1 MATTTIFSMLNNL
14 VYSFVLIQ
22 AEILA
27 YLRPAQFLVGRL
39 LKKNHAH
46 VIFTVRFPASAAVF
60 AADAPHPEKHAGA
73 MLQILKSIGK
83 QNPNFHVVTAVVLK
97 DGETGRLEAWYLSHT
112 FKWVDVVEMTLLPT
126 DSKDGNLLSLG
137 VVVQSSVFVGL

>member
-1 MATTTIFSMLNNL
+1 MGATTTIFSVLSNL
-14 VYSFVLIQ
+14 VYSFVLVQ

-39 LKKNHAH
+39 LKKNRAQ
-46 VIFTVRFPASAAVF
+46 VIFTVRFPSSAAIF

-73 MLQILKSIGK
+73 VLQILKGIGK
-83 QNPNFHVVTAVVLK
+83 QSPNFHVVKAVVLK
-97 DGETGRLEAWYLSHT
+97 DGETGRLEAWYLSNT

-126 DSKDGNLLSLG
+126 ASKYENRCMYNC
-137 VVVQSSVFVGL
+137 VF